1 MIFFMRP
8 EGIEPP
14 PQAPEA
20 YVLSIG
26 PRAQGNAAIIQIAG
40 SLRNCRQ
47 PAAGAPRRR
56 YAGPAGG
63 GQRNAARDAQRVW
76 DGGAR
81 AVYKR
86 SLIVVA
92 WEREGVA

>member
-40 SLRNCRQ
+40 SLRNCR
-47 PAAGAPRRR
+47 RRALPPVPDR
-56 YAGPAGG
+56 
-63 GQRNAARDAQRVW
+63 RTSARDAPWMW
-76 DGGAR
+76 DGGGR
-81 AVYKR
+81 IVYKR